1 MFPDASADA
10 LTAVLELSGGDV
22 NAATDYLL
30 SNEGALEE
38 VENGVRGE
46 VPAPPVPPVPA
57 ADAGAHQ
64 AAGDDDE
71 GDEEEEEHE
80 EEERAAPKA
89 KRQCVEATQA
99 EKRAGCVLV
108 KFDDRA
114 FWKTYLELLNLGLS
128 KLNHSSV
135 TLWSAD
141 VPDERA
147 ALAMLESPGGYW
159 VHYFPVSEIDYVWR
173 LVVNSHLQSKAFG
186 GVVSLKAHSFESQS
200 GGEVEIRALVR
211 DPRELVE
218 LKRVGTG
225 VLSVAPGRGDTKT
238 AIFFVSEKMA
248 LKAEKAAQ
256 ESKSRLVEKST
267 CSWVRKGKAACPCL
281 KERAWSA
288 RLLRSRQVRPP
299 SPLAT
304 PPGTSCRRKSR
315 RRPRRRRAAPS
326 TPRSSATSRSSTR
339 WRRVARSPGSRWT
352 RSGGTPRIAATAA
365 QPRSIR
371 RTNGQNVFIARVAA
385 DGRFVKRTGVVE
397 VLLCTHVGDRMP
409 GFRSRIP
416 RALPPP
422 HTPGQA
428 YVSTDTSLVPHRA
441 RSAHP
446 GKR

>member
-1 MFPDASADA
+1 MSAMEQLQAMFPDASADA

-38 VENGVRGE
+38 VENGVRGV

-71 GDEEEEEHE
+71 GDDEEEEHE

-108 KFDDRA
+108 KFDDRV

-159 VHYFPVSEIDYVWR
+159 VHHFPVSEIDYVWR

-186 GVVSLKAHSFESQS
+186 GVVNPKAHSFESQS
-200 GGEVEIRALVR
+200 GGEVENLQR
-211 DPRELVE
+211 REL
-218 LKRVGTG
+218 
-225 VLSVAPGRGDTKT
+225 
-238 AIFFVSEKMA
+238 
-248 LKAEKAAQ
+248 
-256 ESKSRLVEKST
+256 
-267 CSWVRKGKAACPCL
+267 CHPC
-281 KERAWSA
+281 
-288 RLLRSRQVRPP
+288 RQ
-299 SPLAT
+299 T
-304 PPGTSCRRKSR
+304 P
-315 RRPRRRRAAPS
+315 
-326 TPRSSATSRSSTR
+326 
-339 WRRVARSPGSRWT
+339 
-352 RSGGTPRIAATAA
+352 
-365 QPRSIR
+365 
-371 RTNGQNVFIARVAA
+371 
-385 DGRFVKRTGVVE
+385 
-397 VLLCTHVGDRMP
+397 
-409 GFRSRIP
+409 
-416 RALPPP
+416 
-422 HTPGQA
+422 
-428 YVSTDTSLVPHRA
+428 
-441 RSAHP
+441 
-446 GKR
+446 